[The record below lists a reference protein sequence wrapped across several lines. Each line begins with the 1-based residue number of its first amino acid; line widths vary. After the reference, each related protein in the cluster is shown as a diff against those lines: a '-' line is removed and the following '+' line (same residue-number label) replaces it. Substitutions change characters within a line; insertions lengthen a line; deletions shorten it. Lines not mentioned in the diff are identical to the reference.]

1 MLETVY
7 SSLEKLET
15 SFMLSSKK
23 VLEETVKLEKILDDF
38 HNNYSKEKLSKSEVL
53 NIANTIEKL
62 SIKNE
67 YKLNIIKDFPEY
79 FSNIKLRKK

>member
-7 SSLEKLET
+7 SSLETLEM

-23 VLEETVKLEKILDDF
+23 VLEETEKLEKLLDNFD
-38 HNNYSKEKLSKSEVL
+38 NNYSKEKLSKSEIL

-67 YKLNIIKDFPEY
+67 YKLNLIKDFPEY

>member
-7 SSLEKLET
+7 SSLETLEM

-23 VLEETVKLEKILDDF
+23 VLEETEKLEKLLDNFD
-38 HNNYSKEKLSKSEVL
+38 NNYSKEKLSKSEIL

-62 SIKNE
+62 SIKNV
-67 YKLNIIKDFPEY
+67 I
-79 FSNIKLRKK
+79 S